1 MSHITIAA
9 SAKAFKALFT
19 VVENNFTLSKS
30 DTRNFG
36 PFSASYSV
44 SAHLSGGTLQLNND
58 NTFELQNVDIVFGIL
73 DFKLCLDLPG
83 FCIPSFCL
91 VPDPWN
97 GCLVGFPGFCIGGP
111 ICIDLNLSG
120 LTSKI
125 TDLKAS
131 LITKYFIDP
140 ARLPG
145 WTDLDA
151 ELNGHSNQ
159 WQIFIDP
166 VSVNVALIDV
176 PATIDN
182 ILTNALNNA
191 IHNLFPSWLP
201 DWAVDLIMAFLGPIA
216 DLLTSLLGITTSIAE
231 WLSDLLSNAFG
242 LVSLLETAIA
252 DFLAN
257 QKPIEQFEDPFP
269 IFHAIGGLIPVKIPI
284 RDVTVT
290 IDAKEMMVTA
300 NVGA

>member
-9 SAKAFKALFT
+9 SAKAFQQLFNE
-19 VVENNFTLSKS
+19 VENNFSFAKS
-30 DTRNFG
+30 DSANFG

-44 SAHLSGGTLQLNND
+44 SVHLSGGNLQLNND
-58 NTFELQNVDIVFGIL
+58 NTFELQDVDIVFGTL

-83 FCIPSFCL
+83 FCIPSFCI

-111 ICIDLNLSG
+111 ICVDLNLSG
-120 LTSKI
+120 LTSQI

-131 LITKYFIDP
+131 LVPKYYIDP

-159 WQIFIDP
+159 WQVYIDP
-166 VSVNVALIDV
+166 VWVNVALIDV

-182 ILTNALNNA
+182 ILINAITNAIN
-191 IHNLFPSWLP
+191 NLFPSWLP
-201 DWAVDLIMAFLGPIA
+201 GWAVDLIMAFLGPIV
-216 DLLTSLLGITTSIAE
+216 DLITDLLGITTSIAE
-231 WLSDLLSNAFG
+231 WLSNLLSNVFG
-242 LVSLLETAIA
+242 LVALLETAIA
-252 DFLAN
+252 DYFAN
-257 QKPIEQFEDPFP
+257 KYPLYQFEDPFP
-269 IFHAIGGLIPVKIPI
+269 ILKASGGLIPVKIPI
-284 RDVTVT
+284 RNLAAT
-290 IDAKEMMVTA
+290 IDSQEMIVQA